1 MHCLWFTLDCVSLG
15 EFIIVFILCVVV
27 MHMLICWSKL
37 MSICISYHELVCLVQ
52 NMNNLIVVYNAYL
65 QQTNI
70 MEQLKSFRKS
80 NNHIRNIL
88 ILITSLGK
96 LTLQARVKN
105 NK

>member
-1 MHCLWFTLDCVSLG
+1 
-15 EFIIVFILCVVV
+15 
-27 MHMLICWSKL
+27 
-37 MSICISYHELVCLVQ
+37 
-52 NMNNLIVVYNAYL
+52 MNNLIVVYNAYL

-80 NNHIRNIL
+80 NSHIRNIL